1 MSDVV
6 NMRKQITHDGRGATI
21 HDWLE
26 EKEDEID
33 LETFECVYFLRILSQ
48 PDFKIGQPATVDVF
62 GDEIWARTKAD
73 SFLMFFHLVPNQIRG
88 PFLYQRAPG
97 FSIAKSKTFWE
108 M

>member
-33 LETFECVYFLRILSQ
+33 LETFECLSFLKILSQ
-48 PDFKIGQPATVDVF
+48 LDFKIGQLATVDVF
-62 GDEIWARTKAD
+62 GDEIWAHTKAD
-73 SFLMFFHLVPNQIRG
+73 SFLMFFHLVPNQIWG
-88 PFLYQRAPG
+88 PFSINVPPG
-97 FSIAKSKTFWE
+97 SV
-108 M
+108 